1 MDLPELYRGV
11 LVKRYKR
18 FLADIETED
27 GVITAHCPNTGS
39 MTGCAEPG
47 WTVWYSLSDNPKR
60 KYAATWE
67 LVHTGRGICSVN
79 TGRANYLVKEAIEQ
93 GVIAEVSG
101 QEIKTEAKIPNGS
114 GRFDLLVDTTYVEV
128 KSVTLRMDDGHGE
141 FPDAVSS
148 RALKH
153 VRALEEVVADG
164 YRGVLMFCAQHTGI
178 DTVRP
183 AREIDPTYAQ
193 ALGEA
198 LERGVEIYAY
208 GIDTDLKRI
217 SITQP
222 LPFKL

>member
-208 GIDTDLKRI
+208 GIDTDLKHI

>member
-198 LERGVEIYAY
+198 LERGV
-208 GIDTDLKRI
+208 
-217 SITQP
+217 
-222 LPFKL
+222 